1 MTDGRTILFVHG
13 KGGFESRQSWL
24 GPLNSGLAGLGYPV
38 IGAHGDRIIEADYLV
53 ALLEGSE
60 GITPAI
66 EWAEP
71 ESRERHANWADY
83 LVRQEALAEVIEQ
96 SRNNPGP
103 LHAGLVSDTPLPNAI
118 AGTMEAVAT
127 YRGSSRH
134 RHAAWR
140 AVIGCLPEAGQIT
153 VVAHSLGSILMIDL
167 LTRLPPGLQIDLLLT
182 IGSPMGVKALRRH
195 HHGVDTATGF
205 PSDRVLSWLNVY
217 DPGDIITIGRGAS
230 PFFKAALD
238 APINTGASHSLTG
251 YMSHPVV
258 AAAVG
263 FTMFGDRAEQRSQG
277 VPSRRL
283 DPRWDPLLL
292 RFAYTQQLWATC
304 DTGKWGF
311 RRNLDAARRVLARRT
326 IDDIRRRHNGLPE
339 DLRELSPLHPSRTPT
354 EADLLIH
361 AASLVRGQMSDTQLV
376 VAGVDF
382 LLAPALPPFDLDVAG
397 SHAHEALEALFE
409 QIRRPS
415 SAHSGP
421 ELAHAVIAAVKE
433 SKAALQESGFRW
445 GPVLITA
452 GIGLLAATGVGLA
465 IAVPVGLAGAAAIAG
480 TLATFGPGGMV
491 GGIATLTALTG
502 AASAMAGIG
511 VAVELSPQDPR
522 YELVR
527 EAMATQLADQTAV
540 QLRTSIAGMLAV
552 LFAQCQLGLASDAGS
567 IEALLLRTESLV
579 AHERGLHAEIAP
591 GRPGTKEWDA
601 KARVTSRALA
611 SLEVR
616 GVGPDP
622 AVVQRAIMRR
632 EIERD

>member
-53 ALLEGSE
+53 ALLEGAE
-60 GITPAI
+60 GITPVI

-71 ESRERHANWADY
+71 ESRRRHANWADY
-83 LVRQEALAEVIEQ
+83 LVRREALANAIER

-103 LHAGLVSDTPLPNAI
+103 MHVGLMSDTPLPNAV

-140 AVIGCLPEAGQIT
+140 AVLGRLPEIGRIT
-153 VVAHSLGSILMIDL
+153 VVAHSLGSILMIDI

-182 IGSPMGVKALRRH
+182 IGSPMGVKGLRSH
-195 HHGVDTATGF
+195 HDGVDTAAGF

-263 FTMFGDRAEQRSQG
+263 FTMFGERAEQRSPG
-277 VPSRRL
+277 VLSRRL

-326 IDDIRRRHNGLPE
+326 VDDIRRRHEALPE
-339 DLRELSPLHPSRTPT
+339 DARESSPLHPSRTPT

-361 AASLVRGQMSDTQLV
+361 AASLVRSQLSDTQLV

-382 LLAPALPPFDLDVAG
+382 LLAPALPPFDLDIAG
-397 SHAHEALEALFE
+397 SHAHEALNALFE
-409 QIRRPS
+409 QVKRPS
-415 SAHSGP
+415 SAHSGL
-421 ELAHAVIAAVKE
+421 ELAQAVIAAVKE
-433 SKAALQESGFRW
+433 SKAVLQESGFRW

-465 IAVPVGLAGAAAIAG
+465 IAVPAGLAGAAAIAG

-502 AASAMAGIG
+502 AASVMTGVG

-527 EAMATQLADQTAV
+527 EAMATQLADQSAV

-552 LFAQCQLGLASDAGS
+552 LFAQGHLGLASDTAS
-567 IEALLLRTESLV
+567 IEALLLRTESLI
-579 AHERGLHAEIAP
+579 AHELGLHAEIAP
-591 GRPGTKEWDA
+591 GRPGTKEWSA
-601 KARVTSRALA
+601 KARVMNRALA
-611 SLEVR
+611 SLEVC
-616 GVGPDP
+616 GVAADP
-622 AVVQRAIMRR
+622 ALVQRAIMRR
-632 EIERD
+632 ELEAD

>member
-53 ALLEGSE
+53 ALLEGAE
-60 GITPAI
+60 GTTPAI
-66 EWAEP
+66 EWTEP
-71 ESRERHANWADY
+71 ESRIRHANWADH
-83 LVRQEALAEVIEQ
+83 LVRREALAEVIER

-103 LHAGLVSDTPLPNAI
+103 LHVGLVSDTPLPNAV

-134 RHAAWR
+134 RYAAWR
-140 AVIGCLPEAGQIT
+140 AVLGCLPETGRIT
-153 VVAHSLGSILMIDL
+153 VVAHSLGSILMIDI

-182 IGSPMGVKALRRH
+182 IGSPMGVKALRAH
-195 HHGVDTATGF
+195 HHGVDTAAGF

-230 PFFKAALD
+230 TFFKAALD

-263 FTMFGDRAEQRSQG
+263 FTMFGDRAEQQRES

-326 IDDIRRRHNGLPE
+326 IDDIRRRSDAMPE
-339 DLRELSPLHPSRTPT
+339 EVSEINPLHPSRTPR
-354 EADLLIH
+354 EGDLLIH
-361 AASLVRGQMSDTQLV
+361 AARLVRGQMSDTQLV

-409 QIRRPS
+409 QVRRPS

-421 ELAHAVIAAVKE
+421 ELAQAVIAAVKE
-433 SKAALQESGFRW
+433 SQAVLQESGFRW

-465 IAVPVGLAGAAAIAG
+465 IAVPAGLAGAAAIAG

-502 AASAMAGIG
+502 AASVMTGVG
-511 VAVELSPQDPR
+511 VAVELSPHDPR

-552 LFAQCQLGLASDAGS
+552 LFAQRQLGLASDAAS

-579 AHERGLHAEIAP
+579 EHERGLHAEIAP
-591 GRPGTKEWDA
+591 GRPGTKEWNA
-601 KARVTSRALA
+601 KARVLSRALA

-616 GVGPDP
+616 AVGSDP
-622 AVVQRAIMRR
+622 AVVQRAVIRR
-632 EIERD
+632 EIEAD

>member
-53 ALLEGSE
+53 ALLEGAE
-60 GITPAI
+60 GITPVI

-71 ESRERHANWADY
+71 ESRRRHANWADY
-83 LVRQEALAEVIEQ
+83 LVRREALANAIER

-103 LHAGLVSDTPLPNAI
+103 MHVGLMSDTPLPNAV

-140 AVIGCLPEAGQIT
+140 AVLGRLPETGRIT
-153 VVAHSLGSILMIDL
+153 VVAHSLGSILMIDI

-182 IGSPMGVKALRRH
+182 IGSPMGVKGLRSH
-195 HHGVDTATGF
+195 HAGVDIAAGF

-263 FTMFGDRAEQRSQG
+263 FTMFGDRAEQRSPG
-277 VPSRRL
+277 VLSRRL

-326 IDDIRRRHNGLPE
+326 IDDIRRRHEALPE
-339 DLRELSPLHPSRTPT
+339 DARESSPLHPSRTPT

-361 AASLVRGQMSDTQLV
+361 AASLVRSQLSDTQLV

-382 LLAPALPPFDLDVAG
+382 LLAPALPPFDLDIAG
-397 SHAHEALEALFE
+397 SHAHEALNALFE
-409 QIRRPS
+409 QVKRPS
-415 SAHSGP
+415 SAHSGL
-421 ELAHAVIAAVKE
+421 ELAQAVIAAVKE
-433 SKAALQESGFRW
+433 SKAVLQESGFRW

-465 IAVPVGLAGAAAIAG
+465 IAVPAGLAGAAAIAG

-502 AASAMAGIG
+502 AASVMTGVG

-527 EAMATQLADQTAV
+527 EAMATQLADQSAV

-552 LFAQCQLGLASDAGS
+552 LFAQGHLGLASDTAS
-567 IEALLLRTESLV
+567 IEALLLRTESLI
-579 AHERGLHAEIAP
+579 AHELGLHAEIAP
-591 GRPGTKEWDA
+591 GRPGTKEWSA
-601 KARVTSRALA
+601 KARVMNRALA
-611 SLEVR
+611 SLEVC
-616 GVGPDP
+616 GVAADP
-622 AVVQRAIMRR
+622 ALVQRAIMRR
-632 EIERD
+632 ELEAD